1 MLITNAVQTAFP
13 ENNNAAACSNYYA
26 EYIERWSD
34 IYSGQPPWKTV
45 RKSTL
50 SSKGKRAL
58 SMLNTGK
65 VLCDY
70 LSDLTFSE
78 QCDITVNDKQYQQ
91 FLDETLNRC
100 GFWKFFPEFISKAY
114 ALGGGALKVYANN
127 GEITIDYVSAND
139 FAPTAW
145 TGNDILAGAFRTL
158 THKGN
163 SFYSLMEIMCGD
175 RIEHKLFKSASERE
189 LGKECSILE
198 LYENIPESIT
208 ISGLKKPLFSYF
220 RPNFSNNIPDSNI
233 PLGISVFAN
242 AADTLKALDIA
253 FDSFSREFVL
263 GKKRIIVPASSIQTV
278 VDTSTGETVKYFD
291 ADDEAFVALKT
302 DDMENLKITDNTVEL
317 RVEQHVSAIN
327 ALLNILCLQVGISAG
342 SLSFDAVQG
351 MKTATEV
358 VSQESKTQRTVK
370 GNKNILTEVIENT
383 VNSIFSLAVALG
395 VLPHKLYTVTVG
407 WRDNVIVDDNT
418 LIDNNIK
425 LVSAGLKSK
434 VRAIMDVQ
442 KCDEETARA
451 ELERIAQEGS
461 MGGDIT
467 DFFGGGGDDST

>member
-13 ENNNAAACSNYYA
+13 ENNNAAACSNYYS

-34 IYSGQPPWKTV
+34 IYSGRPPWKTV

-50 SSKGKRAL
+50 SSKGSRTL

-78 QCDITVNDKQYQQ
+78 QCDITVSDKQYQQ

-127 GEITIDYVSAND
+127 GEIAIDYVCAND

-145 TGNDILAGAFRTL
+145 TGNDISAGAFRTL
-158 THKGN
+158 THKGDN
-163 SFYSLMEIMCGD
+163 FYSLMELMH
-175 RIEHKLFKSASERE
+175 RNHIEHKLFKSASERE
-189 LGKECSILE
+189 LGKECSISE

-208 ISGLKKPLFSYF
+208 ISGLEKPLFSYF

-263 GKKRIIVPASSIQTV
+263 GKKRIIVPSSCIQTV
-278 VDTSTGETVKYFD
+278 MDTETGEPTKYFD

-302 DDMENLKITDNTVEL
+302 NNVDDIKIVDNTVEL
-317 RVEQHVSAIN
+317 RVEEHVSAIN

-370 GNKNILTEVIENT
+370 SNKNVLAEVIENT
-383 VNSIFSLAVALG
+383 VRSIFTLAAALG
-395 VLPHKLYTVTVG
+395 ILPHRQYDLTVG
-407 WRDNVIVDDNT
+407 WQDNVIVDDNT
-418 LIDNNIK
+418 IIDNNIK

-442 KCDEETARA
+442 KCDEKTARA
-451 ELERIAQEGS
+451 ELERIAQESG
-461 MGGDIT
+461 MGGDLT
-467 DFFGGGGDDST
+467 DFFGGGGDDGT

>member
-13 ENNNAAACSNYYA
+13 DNNNAAACSGYYS
-26 EYIERWSD
+26 EHIERWSD
-34 IYSGQPPWKTV
+34 IYSGRPPWETV
-45 RKSTL
+45 KKSTL
-50 SSKGKRAL
+50 TGKGNRTL

-78 QCDITVNDKQYQQ
+78 QCDIVVNDERYQR
-91 FLDETLNRC
+91 FLNDTLNRC
-100 GFWKFFPEFISKAY
+100 GFWKFLPEFISKAY
-114 ALGGGALKVYANN
+114 ALGGGALKIYANN
-127 GEITIDYVSAND
+127 GEIAIDYVSAND
-139 FAPTAW
+139 FVPTAW

-163 SFYSLMEIMCGD
+163 NFYSLMELMRGD
-175 RIEHKLFKSASERE
+175 HIEHKLFKSASERE

-233 PLGISVFAN
+233 PLGISAFAN

-263 GKKRIIVPASSIQTV
+263 GKKRIIVPASSVQTV
-278 VDTSTGETVKYFD
+278 VDTTTGETVKYFD

-302 DDMENLKITDNTVEL
+302 DDTDNLKIVDNTVEL

-370 GNKNILTEVIENT
+370 GNKNVLTEAIENT
-383 VNSIFSLAVALG
+383 VRSIFTLAVALG
-395 VLPHKLYTVTVG
+395 SLPYKEYDLTVG
-407 WRDNVIVDDNT
+407 WQDNVIVDDNT

-425 LVSAGLKSK
+425 LVSSGLKSK
-434 VRAIMDVQ
+434 VKAIMEVQ
-442 KCDEETARA
+442 KCDEATARE
-451 ELERIAQEGS
+451 ELERMSQESGGGSIA
-461 MGGDIT
+461 
-467 DFFGGGGDDST
+467 DFFGGDEA

>member
-13 ENNNAAACSNYYA
+13 ENNNAAACGGYYSD
-26 EYIERWSD
+26 YILRWKD
-34 IYSGQPPWKTV
+34 IYSGRPPWRTV
-45 RKSTL
+45 KKSTL
-50 SSKGKRAL
+50 ASKGNRAMA
-58 SMLNTGK
+58 MLNVGK

-70 LSDLTFSE
+70 LTDLTFSE
-78 QCDITVNDKQYQQ
+78 QCDIVVSDEQYQQ
-91 FLDETLNRC
+91 FLDETLNGC
-100 GFWKFFPEFISKAY
+100 GFWRLFPEFISKAY
-114 ALGGGALKVYANN
+114 ALGGGAVKVYANSGKIN
-127 GEITIDYVSAND
+127 LDYVGATD
-139 FAPTAW
+139 FAPVEW
-145 TGNDILAGAFRTL
+145 SGNEICAGAFRTV
-158 THKGN
+158 TRKGD
-163 SFYSLMEIMCGD
+163 SFYSLVELMNGN
-175 RIEHKLFKSASERE
+175 RIEHKLFKSSSENE
-189 LGKECSILE
+189 LGKECSISE
-198 LYENIPESIT
+198 LYESIPERIT
-208 ISGLKKPLFSYF
+208 ISGVEKPLFSYF
-220 RPNFSNNIPDSNI
+220 RPNFSNNLPDTNI

-242 AADTLKALDIA
+242 AIDTLKAIDVA

-263 GKKRIIVPASSIQTV
+263 GKKRIIVPSSCIQTIT
-278 VDTSTGETVKYFD
+278 DTETGEPTRYFD

-302 DDMENLKITDNTVEL
+302 NDVDNVKITDNTVEL
-317 RVEQHVSAIN
+317 RVDEHVSAIN

-383 VNSIFSLAVALG
+383 VNSIFLLAVALG

-434 VRAIMDVQ
+434 VKAIMDVQ
-442 KCDEETARA
+442 KCDEETALK
-451 ELERIAQEGS
+451 ELERISQESG
-461 MGGDIT
+461 I
-467 DFFGGGGDDST
+467 GGGLSDYFG